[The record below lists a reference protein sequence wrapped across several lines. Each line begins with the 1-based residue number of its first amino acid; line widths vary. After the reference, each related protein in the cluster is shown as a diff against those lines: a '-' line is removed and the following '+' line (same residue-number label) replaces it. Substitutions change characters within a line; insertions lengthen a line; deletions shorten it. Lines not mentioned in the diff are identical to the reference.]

1 MIENLEIKNFKSIK
15 HLEIECKRIN
25 LFIGEPNTGKSNLL
39 EALGLLSW
47 CGSRGTNPTS
57 LKEYVR
63 FHGTQ
68 NLFYDDLLDQ
78 SVEITTDKLN
88 LKIEFKDDEFYF
100 ESVLLKNGE
109 KSEQSKIVL
118 DYSGNIQHGT
128 RLHTTEFIK
137 FYKFVGQ
144 NRFPDSNSS
153 FLLPPHGSN
162 LFAVVMANREL
173 RETMAMFFKNFGFK
187 LVLKPQERIFEIQK
201 QVDDLVFSYPYV
213 LTSDTLQRIIFYMI
227 AMESNKN
234 STLVF
239 EEPESHSFPYYT
251 KYLGERIAFDE
262 TNQYFIATHNPYL
275 LLSILEKADKNSVN
289 VFVTYFSDYQTK
301 VKCLT
306 KEQISELMD
315 YDPFFN
321 LHSFIEGEENR

>member
-1 MIENLEIKNFKSIK
+1 MIEKLSIKNFKSIK
-15 HLEIECKRIN
+15 DLKLDCKRIN
-25 LFIGEPNTGKSNLL
+25 LFIGEPNTGKSNIL
-39 EALGLLSW
+39 EALGLASW
-47 CGSRGTNPTS
+47 YKYGDTS

-63 FHGTQ
+63 FQGTQ

-78 SVEITTDKLN
+78 PVEITIDKLN
-88 LKIEFKDDEFYF
+88 LRVEFKNDKFYF
-100 ESVLLKNGE
+100 ESALLENGE
-109 KSEQSKIVL
+109 QSTRRTNSVL
-118 DYSGNIQHGT
+118 DYSGDYPHGGA
-128 RLHTTEFIK
+128 LHEVEFIK
-137 FYKFVGQ
+137 FYRFVGQ
-144 NRFPDSNSS
+144 NRFPDSRSS

-162 LFAVVMANREL
+162 LFAVVMANKKF
-173 RETMAMFFKNFGFK
+173 RETMARFFKNFGFK
-187 LVLKPQERIFEIQK
+187 LVLKPQERTFEIQK

-239 EEPESHSFPYYT
+239 EEPESHAFPYYT

-275 LLSILEKADKNSVN
+275 LLSILEKAHKNSVN
-289 VFVTYFSDYQTK
+289 VFVTYFRDYQTK

-306 KEQISELMD
+306 DEQISELMD

-321 LHSFIEGEENR
+321 LHSFIEEEGDR